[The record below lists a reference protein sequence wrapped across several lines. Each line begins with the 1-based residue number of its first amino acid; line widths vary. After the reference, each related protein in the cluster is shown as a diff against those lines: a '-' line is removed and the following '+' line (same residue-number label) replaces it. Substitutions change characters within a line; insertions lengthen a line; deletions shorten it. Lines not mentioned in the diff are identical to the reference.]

1 MSMRVSSARF
11 DDRLEKAEMSVRG
24 FCANHDHRLDKVDD
38 LSTRTSPASL
48 WDNRDDRSAR
58 LCQDRSEAP
67 SLTRDSKGT
76 TSSIMVTPINRTIIT
91 QRRTSAKDR
100 YIAELKRRALR
111 EQRPHEPELL
121 CCDYEA
127 AEKAAAFG
135 LPTNLCSECLGE
147 EYMRTSEDL

>member
-1 MSMRVSSARF
+1 MRVSSARF
-11 DDRLEKAEMSVRG
+11 DDGLEKAEMSVRG
-24 FCANHDHRLDKVDD
+24 FCANHDHKLDEADG
-38 LSTRTSPASL
+38 LSTRISPASL
-48 WDNRDDRSAR
+48 RDNRDDRSAR

-67 SLTRDSKGT
+67 SLRRDSKGT
-76 TSSIMVTPINRTIIT
+76 MSSIMVTPINRTIIM

-127 AEKAAAFG
+127 AEKASALG

-147 EYMRTSEDL
+147 EYLSISEDL